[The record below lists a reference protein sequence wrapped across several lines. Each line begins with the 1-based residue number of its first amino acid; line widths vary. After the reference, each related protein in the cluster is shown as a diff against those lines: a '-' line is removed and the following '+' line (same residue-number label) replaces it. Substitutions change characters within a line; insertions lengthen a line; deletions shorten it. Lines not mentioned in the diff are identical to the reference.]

1 MAATVAAI
9 GGVAGTIGGAVSTC
23 FFNTPAL
30 NRTALKI
37 VGLGAL
43 QGAVVQALG
52 LTIGLKATEDTATMK
67 KVAVIHFVSAAILTG
82 AAKVLLGTTYKEA
95 FANCAISYAL
105 TWGIIWIITPSD
117 G

>member
-1 MAATVAAI
+1 
-9 GGVAGTIGGAVSTC
+9 
-23 FFNTPAL
+23 
-30 NRTALKI
+30 
-37 VGLGAL
+37 
-43 QGAVVQALG
+43 
-52 LTIGLKATEDTATMK
+52 MK

>member
-1 MAATVAAI
+1 MAAGAAI
-9 GGVAGTIGGAVSTC
+9 GGVTGTIGGAISTC

-30 NRTALKI
+30 NRTAMKI

-52 LTIGLKATEDTATMK
+52 LTIGFNATEETDSLMK
-67 KVAVIHFVSAAILTG
+67 IAVIHFVSAAILTG

-105 TWGIIWIITPSD
+105 TWGIIWIIRLSNY
-117 G
+117 